1 MGTSETP
8 CQRSDNVRGVLLPCS
23 APACYFAGRDM
34 AQKPSSSAEAVVG
47 AKGNRTPDL
56 SHVLGALCH

>member
-1 MGTSETP
+1 
-8 CQRSDNVRGVLLPCS
+8 VLVEGY
-23 APACYFAGRDM
+23 AD
-34 AQKPSSSAEAVVG
+34 AVVG